1 MDFLALPP
9 PHAGT
14 SKKSS
19 LDFVENMKMV
29 TWLARKE
36 RRVALDRW
44 RMEDECWAG
53 GWGLG
58 LPTNQWGLE
67 AHSDAK
73 VGHFAFFGGDFC
85 SW

>member
-53 GWGLG
+53 GWGLASQ
-58 LPTNQWGLE
+58 PTSGGWRPTLMPRL
-67 AHSDAK
+67 A
-73 VGHFAFFGGDFC
+73 GHFAFFGGF
-85 SW
+85 